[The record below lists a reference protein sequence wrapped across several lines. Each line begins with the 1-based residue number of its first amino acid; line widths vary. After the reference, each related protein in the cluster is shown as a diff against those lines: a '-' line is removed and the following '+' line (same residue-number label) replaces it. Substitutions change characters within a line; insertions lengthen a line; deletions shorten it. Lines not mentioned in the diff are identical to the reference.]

1 MLLLR
6 SSAAAQQAA
15 SLGACILLVTCSA
28 ACGVMRVPCLA
39 ACGGSLSARV
49 LYVCMCILVFGVFRA
64 HHILN
69 VRMPVVLCCSGAA
82 LQWHCQLPWMC
93 ATPTLHFGFGGQWA
107 SGGNT
112 VLLHIVVVVWG
123 LSACAHLGATLPA
136 IPWRCSAGF
145 CQSPTLQPAAALQNC
160 GQTVAM
166 WMRAGFLTNLLVCC
180 VRQGL
185 CNGG

>member
-1 MLLLR
+1 MHPSGHLQCCMWCHACAVSRSLR
-6 SSAAAQQAA
+6 WLVVCKAA
-15 SLGACILLVTCSA
+15 
-28 ACGVMRVPCLA
+28 
-39 ACGGSLSARV
+39 
-49 LYVCMCILVFGVFRA
+49 VCVHV
-64 HHILN
+64 
-69 VRMPVVLCCSGAA
+69 
-82 LQWHCQLPWMC
+82 
-93 ATPTLHFGFGGQWA
+93 HFGFWGIQSPPFSMSACQLCCAAQALHCSGTVSCLGCVRLQHCTLVLGG
-107 SGGNT
+107 SGPVVVSLSISTVT
-112 VLLHIVVVVWG
+112 VLLHSVVVVWG